1 MIRFLVSPRLR
12 ARWRKLCL
20 CSKEEAKDKRKKNWL
35 GRLYNKVIS
44 RKENVFRALFVGVV
58 LQRSRSARA
67 TTSLCN
73 VGRSA
78 SHVVTRLRRKP
89 HGTYY
94 GRGCR
99 AVRAVDDRRQAA
111 RRLETRPECDSL
123 WLPLKTRVVASAV
136 GADGRGA
143 RSHFFV
149 RPRRCLVRP
158 VSTGRASRMQYDH
171 RVPAVF
177 HAGLA
182 SVVPSCYLLCCVET
196 ERDIFSIHDVMSHKL
211 SPPPVSIIKVSI

>member
-20 CSKEEAKDKRKKNWL
+20 CSKEETKDKKKNWL

-44 RKENVFRALFVGVV
+44 RKKTHFGRCLLALCYSVHVALARRPLSVMWAEARPVWLPNCVGNRTVRTTAAVV
-58 LQRSRSARA
+58 ARW
-67 TTSLCN
+67 
-73 VGRSA
+73 
-78 SHVVTRLRRKP
+78 TR
-89 HGTYY
+89 
-94 GRGCR
+94 
-99 AVRAVDDRRQAA
+99 RRQAT
-111 RRLETRPECDSL
+111 RRLKTRPECDSL
-123 WLPLKTRVVASAV
+123 RLPLKTRVVVSAV

>member
-1 MIRFLVSPRLR
+1 MLVGGSCVSAQKKRQKTREKKIGSGAYTIKLSA
-12 ARWRKLCL
+12 ARKTYFGRCLLALCYSVHVAL
-20 CSKEEAKDKRKKNWL
+20 AQRPLSVMWAEARPMWL
-35 GRLYNKVIS
+35 PDC
-44 RKENVFRALFVGVV
+44 VGNHTVRTTAAVV
-58 LQRSRSARA
+58 ARCA
-67 TTSLCN
+67 WWT
-73 VGRSA
+73 
-78 SHVVTRLRRKP
+78 H
-89 HGTYY
+89 
-94 GRGCR
+94 
-99 AVRAVDDRRQAA
+99 RRQAT
-111 RRLETRPECDSL
+111 RRLKTRPECDSL